1 MLKLGDHGLKRLITM
16 ALVGHGILSLFFIER
31 GLLNADEGWYLY
43 AARQIQHGLQPY
55 TDFASFQAPVF
66 PRVLAGLLDI
76 GPGALISGRWVSG
89 LMMWGAVAASVVAA
103 HRRSGLDGAA
113 IVAITLGL
121 HPLVIATG
129 VLVKPYGLAMA
140 LLGGGLMLIAGGD
153 RLRVG
158 LGFLVFGLAVGT
170 RISLMLPVFALLWG
184 TVHKTRFWAF
194 SGLLLGLCL
203 AFWPLVGTDFGVVY
217 HHLVGFHL
225 GNGGRAMARVSWLGW
240 QGLIGLVML
249 SLFWPKNPAHPVTG
263 LRLAAALGVAVHLL
277 PSANHVE
284 HTVAVAPLL
293 SVALAERWA
302 HILTPMKARIGLVLF
317 GVSVVIAST
326 FVHLDTGPSTVAQTT
341 ELGRWLNAN
350 TSPNYPLLTQQLA
363 LAVEADRDVVSGL
376 QMGRFGFSLSD
387 DISEVSR
394 FKMVNFEMISN
405 ALAGPLSGIVL
416 AEEDFNEETRQMIT
430 QAANARFS
438 EHSQVQA
445 YGQFSEQLDVWVVGG
460 VLWAK

>member
-1 MLKLGDHGLKRLITM
+1 
-16 ALVGHGILSLFFIER
+16 
-31 GLLNADEGWYLY
+31 
-43 AARQIQHGLQPY
+43 
-55 TDFASFQAPVF
+55 
-66 PRVLAGLLDI
+66 
-76 GPGALISGRWVSG
+76 
-89 LMMWGAVAASVVAA
+89 
-103 HRRSGLDGAA
+103 
-113 IVAITLGL
+113 
-121 HPLVIATG
+121 
-129 VLVKPYGLAMA
+129 
-140 LLGGGLMLIAGGD
+140 
-153 RLRVG
+153 
-158 LGFLVFGLAVGT
+158 
-170 RISLMLPVFALLWG
+170 
-184 TVHKTRFWAF
+184 
-194 SGLLLGLCL
+194 
-203 AFWPLVGTDFGVVY
+203 
-217 HHLVGFHL
+217 
-225 GNGGRAMARVSWLGW
+225 
-240 QGLIGLVML
+240 
-249 SLFWPKNPAHPVTG
+249 
-263 LRLAAALGVAVHLL
+263 
-277 PSANHVE
+277 
-284 HTVAVAPLL
+284 
-293 SVALAERWA
+293 
-302 HILTPMKARIGLVLF
+302 
-317 GVSVVIAST
+317 VSVVIAST